1 MLKLNKKIYVSGL
14 DGDFKRE
21 KFGKILDLI
30 PMCDKVTKMT
40 SLCSLCKNG
49 TPGLFSMRLTN
60 EKEQMLIG
68 SSNYIPVCRF
78 CYEEN
83 EKK

>member
-1 MLKLNKKIYVSGL
+1 
-14 DGDFKRE
+14 
-21 KFGKILDLI
+21 
-30 PMCDKVTKMT
+30 MT

-83 EKK
+83 EQV

>member
-1 MLKLNKKIYVSGL
+1 VSGL
-14 DGDFKRE
+14 DGDFERK
-21 KFGKILDLI
+21 KFGQILDLI
-30 PMCDKVTKMT
+30 PLCDKVTKMT

-49 TPGLFSMRLTN
+49 TPGLFSMRLTK

-68 SSNYIPVCRF
+68 STNYIPVCRV

-83 EKK
+83 TH